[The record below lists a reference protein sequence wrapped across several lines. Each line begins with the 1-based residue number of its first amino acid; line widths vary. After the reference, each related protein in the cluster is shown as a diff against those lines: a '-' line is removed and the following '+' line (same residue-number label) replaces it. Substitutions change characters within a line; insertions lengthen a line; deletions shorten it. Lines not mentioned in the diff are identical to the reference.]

1 VLNDV
6 TITQAS
12 AVWELRAVSPGAS
25 RRELFAGGMR
35 IGRDHIASTVYTI
48 AFAYTGAALPV
59 LLLLEIYQLPLG
71 PTLTSG
77 EFAEELVRTMVGSIG
92 LVLAIPLTTAIA
104 ALVVTRA
111 GAGASAR
118 HRDPSADGHAVHGGH
133 GHAAALPA
141 AGS

>member
-104 ALVVTRA
+104 AALTPAPV
-111 GAGASAR
+111 G
-118 HRDPSADGHAVHGGH
+118 
-133 GHAAALPA
+133 AAAAGEGEPDPDAAPA
-141 AGS
+141 AAPAA

>member
-1 VLNDV
+1 MTSTTRLPRPDGAAVPGPRGVPQPAAPDLRPGADLREHWRRARRFARTLREDLDAAQRRDPAARSGV
-6 TITQAS
+6 EVALAYPGLH
-12 AVWELRAVSPGAS
+12 AVWV
-25 RRELFAGGMR
+25 
-35 IGRDHIASTVYTI
+35 H
-48 AFAYTGAALPV
+48 
-59 LLLLEIYQLPLG
+59 
-71 PTLTSG
+71 
-77 EFAEELVRTMVGSIG
+77 RTMVGSIG